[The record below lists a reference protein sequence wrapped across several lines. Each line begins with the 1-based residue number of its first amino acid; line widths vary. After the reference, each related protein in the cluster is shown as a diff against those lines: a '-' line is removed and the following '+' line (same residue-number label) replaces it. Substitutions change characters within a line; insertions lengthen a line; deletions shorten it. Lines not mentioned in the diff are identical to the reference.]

1 MKCNTKVEVKK
12 RPRCASIKVD
22 IHRQSEIA
30 TMNYT
35 HLSLGER
42 YQMYAFKG
50 AKHSIKFIADALG
63 RSPNTISKEL
73 KRNESLHGSR
83 ANYANNKA
91 RTRRSNN
98 VFTII
103 ADVWDWVT
111 DKLI

>member
-1 MKCNTKVEVKK
+1 MQGEK
-12 RPRCASIKVD
+12 RPTCASIKVD
-22 IHRQSEIA
+22 IHRQSEIV

-42 YQMYAFKG
+42 YQIYDLKG

-73 KRNESLHGSR
+73 KRNESPCGSR
-83 ANYANNKA
+83 VNYADNKA
-91 RTRRSNN
+91 RTRRSDNA
-98 VFTII
+98 FTII